1 MNAASSLTIRS
12 LKSLD
17 RQPQTK
23 VLTAGFHPLP
33 FAGSWED
40 SVAAASLATMAAMI
54 VYLFLV
60 G

>member
-12 LKSLD
+12 LKLLD
-17 RQPQTK
+17 RQPQAK
-23 VLTAGFHPLP
+23 VLTAGFHPLQ
-33 FAGSWED
+33 FTGNWED